1 MLQKVLF
8 KYIILL
14 LVFNICEDVSL
25 YAQSGYKKILSYT
38 DSRSLNIDDII
49 FHNDH
54 LFLSGNAYTLG
65 TDFWGH
71 SLAELDTNGVVI
83 WQKTYFDTS
92 NSDHLIANSPC
103 RFFLNGNR
111 IIILDNVFFRN
122 NLRLLITDTLGF
134 EISQH
139 EFINKDFTIFP
150 QNIFKFN
157 HSIYCFGTA
166 QRTNYLD
173 DCYMIKTDS
182 IGQFFWIKY
191 FGSSDFNDGCKE
203 GINNGDGTFSI
214 SASVYNN
221 DYNIEPFG
229 SHGWR
234 RPWIFTVDTSGTII
248 SEWVGE
254 KNDPRTLGY
263 GPLYH
268 LKDGGWIVVS
278 SEYKGIILL
287 GNEYTAQA
295 PTISRLDSNYHL
307 VWKKY
312 MSDYKGYW
320 DRLEDMEYDSLRDEF
335 VAAGHRT
342 VYYSDTT
349 AELES
354 WVVKFKA
361 DGEILWSNSDSIWYD
376 RTSPVTAW
384 TSGLAIAPSGSIY
397 VAGRLEHDNIPHRDY
412 GWLLKVSPDGC
423 FTTLCTTTST
433 QDVVDVEDIKI
444 YPNPAHDYFEIDLPS
459 LHENTKLIIS
469 DLYGRIVQKD
479 DLTDIKTKM
488 DCNLPSGIYFYSIFE
503 KNTLLKSGK
512 LVVN

>member
-1 MLQKVLF
+1 MEFRYRYIWLVCLF
-8 KYIILL
+8 LMPMT
-14 LVFNICEDVSL
+14 FF
-25 YAQSGYKKILSYT
+25 AQSGYKKILSYT

-65 TDFWGH
+65 ADHWGH

-92 NSDHLIANSPC
+92 STTNLIANSPC
-103 RFFLNGNR
+103 RFYFDGKR
-111 IIILDNVFFRN
+111 ILALDYIFERN
-122 NLRLLITDTLGF
+122 NLNLVITDSVGNVLEQG
-134 EISQH
+134 
-139 EFINKDFTIFP
+139 EFINSESSIFP
-150 QNIFKFN
+150 QIILTYQKG
-157 HSIYCFGTA
+157 IYLFGTIA
-166 QRTNYLD
+166 RNNYFT
-173 DCYMIKTDS
+173 DCYMIKADS
-182 IGQFFWIKY
+182 LGQFQWIKY
-191 FGSSDFNDGCKE
+191 FGSSNYNDEPKE
-203 GINNGDGTFSI
+203 AIDNKDGTFII
-214 SASVYNN
+214 SATKYNN

-248 SEWVGE
+248 SQWIGE
-254 KNDPRTLGY
+254 ENDPRTLGY

-268 LKDGGWIVVS
+268 LKDSGWIVIS
-278 SEYKGIILL
+278 SEYKSITLL

-295 PTISRLDSNYHL
+295 PTITRLDSNYNL

-342 VYYSDTT
+342 IFYSDTT

-376 RTSPVTAW
+376 RTSSLTAW

-397 VAGRLEHDNIPHRDY
+397 VAGRLDHDNFPHREF
-412 GWLLKVSPDGC
+412 GWLLKVSTDGC
-423 FTTLCTTTST
+423 FTKLCQTAS
-433 QDVVDVEDIKI
+433 DKDIPAVDAFKI
-444 YPNPAHDYFEIDLPS
+444 YPNPVHDYFEVEKPDRYS
-459 LHENTKLIIS
+459 GSKLIIW
-469 DLYGRIVQKD
+469 DLYGRIVEKA
-479 DLTDIKTKM
+479 DLTESTTKI
-488 DCNLPSGIYFYSIFE
+488 DCKLPTGIYFYTIFE
-503 KNTLLKSGK
+503 NNIILKSGK
-512 LVVN
+512 LIVV